1 MQRHASSPTFRFALS
16 LVAACTLSLSA
27 CQNPGIPPMI
37 KPAIDIKER
46 PDPRKAY
53 RIVMTIENAPGPFAM
68 IEGSAQ
74 YDVINHNE
82 CGYIDPGTET
92 ISRINTHPPI
102 EWKPVGEGR
111 YEATIYADLMLDENY
126 YGRGVC
132 RWKLTAANALL
143 RATGAETETRFLP
156 GISAQEITAGTSLT
170 LHFAKMRYPRSGMD
184 DFADFGEAEPN
195 KYKPE
200 IRDQLFTITMEPKDA
215 QK

>member
-1 MQRHASSPTFRFALS
+1 MTTSTWHVATLAL
-16 LVAACTLSLSA
+16 LLSA
-27 CQNPGIPPMI
+27 CQNPGNAQMI
-37 KPAIDIKER
+37 KPLIDIKER
-46 PDPRKAY
+46 PDPQRAY
-53 RIVMTIENAPGPFAM
+53 RIVMTIDNAPGPFAM

-102 EWKPVGEGR
+102 EWKPIGEGQ
-111 YEATIYADLMLDENY
+111 YEATVYADLMLDEDY

-132 RWKLTAANALL
+132 KWNLTAANVLL
-143 RATGAETETRFLP
+143 RATGARTETRFLP
-156 GISAQEITAGTSLT
+156 GISAEEIMAGTPLT
-170 LHFAKMRYPRSGMD
+170 LYFARMRYPRSGMD

-215 QK
+215 KK